1 MSAAVFAFEDENAP
15 AQRLADELQAPL
27 HPIHLHRFP
36 DGEALPTVAGGHDT
50 VFLYRALDRPDDKV
64 LPLRLAADA
73 LRRTGARRIV
83 LVAPYLPYL
92 RQDRVFQPGQP
103 LSRDVLGALVGP
115 GFDRIV
121 TVEPHLHRTHDL
133 QPVFGCPV
141 TVLSVAALFA
151 HAIDGCGGT
160 LVVGPDAESEPWA
173 AAVAQARGGDYAVF
187 EKRRSGDAD
196 VALRLPDGL
205 ELAGRKTV
213 LVDDICSSG
222 ATLIAAARA
231 LHARGAAPIDVLV
244 THALFNPQTATAL
257 RQAGVR
263 RIVST
268 DSCRHPTNGIQLA
281 GLLASALREEI
292 AP

>member
-1 MSAAVFAFEDENAP
+1 VSPAIFAFEDDHAP

-27 HPIHLHRFP
+27 HPVHLHRFP
-36 DGEALPTVAGGHDT
+36 DGEALLTVAGGHDT
-50 VFLYRALDRPDDKV
+50 ALLYRGLDRPDDKV

-73 LRRTGARRIV
+73 LRRTGVKRLV

-92 RQDRVFQPGQP
+92 RQDKVFQPGQP
-103 LSRDVLGALVGP
+103 LSRDVLGAVVGP

-133 QPVFGCPV
+133 RPVFGCPV
-141 TVLSVAALFA
+141 TALSVAPLFA
-151 HAIDGCGGT
+151 HAINGCGAT

-173 AAVAQARGGDYAVF
+173 AAVAQARGGDHAVF
-187 EKRRSGDAD
+187 KKRRFGDAD

-205 ELAGRKTV
+205 DVAGRKIV

-222 ATLIAAARA
+222 ATLITATRE
-231 LHARGAAPIDVLV
+231 LHARGAATIDVLV
-244 THALFNPQTATAL
+244 THALFSPQTASTL